1 MSETYKNLAKFIR
14 ENKKTMNEGI
24 TYYDEKHNE
33 LYQIFTSSF
42 LLNREPC
49 NEDGISVASLHS
61 NLIVEVDGVK
71 YLVTQK

>member
-14 ENKKTMNEGI
+14 ENKKTMSEGI
-24 TYYDEKHNE
+24 IYYDEKHDE

-42 LLNREPC
+42 LLNGEPC
-49 NEDGISVASLHS
+49 YEDGVSITVLHS